1 MSHKPEPQI
10 SLKPEVF
17 ATLPIEA
24 QTYIQVLEKQVA
36 LLKDEVY
43 RLSARVQELEARLS
57 KDSSNS
63 SKPPSTDG
71 LSKKQK
77 NSSLREKSGK
87 KPGGQPGHTGR
98 TLVPVENP
106 DYIEIHTS
114 DACENCRSDL
124 VGAVVINVEKRQV
137 FDLPAV
143 SVEVT
148 EHQVEKKLCPCCG
161 HKNKGQFPDHV
172 KAPVQ
177 YGEQVRA
184 LAAYFEHQHLIP
196 FERLSQ
202 IFEDVYGI
210 FLSPGTCHNA
220 DKKLFKN
227 LEPFESN
234 LKAHLLACRVLKF
247 DETGARCEK
256 KLRWIHVVSSTTATF
271 YGMHSKRG
279 RDALD
284 DFDILPNFTGTAVH
298 DHWFPYFTYTQVKHG
313 LCNAHHLRELKY
325 VFEQEKGEWAKKME
339 ALLLRANKVVD
350 QAKTQGQN
358 ELDDR
363 IIQQIEQEYAK
374 IILEGVSYYQDRS
387 QFLNLE
393 TEPPDRGDDKSGFNL
408 LRRFLRK
415 MDATLAF
422 MYNLEVPFTNN
433 EAEQAIRMQKV
444 KQKISGCFRSFEG
457 GVISC
462 RIRSYIST
470 ARKQSWGILD
480 ALVDAIRGAPRLL
493 TV

>member
-1 MSHKPEPQI
+1 M
-10 SLKPEVF
+10 
-17 ATLPIEA
+17 
-24 QTYIQVLEKQVA
+24 
-36 LLKDEVY
+36 
-43 RLSARVQELEARLS
+43 S

-161 HKNKGQFPDHV
+161 HKNKGQFSDHV

-227 LEPFESN
+227 L
-234 LKAHLLACRVLKF
+234 
-247 DETGARCEK
+247 
-256 KLRWIHVVSSTTATF
+256 
-271 YGMHSKRG
+271 
-279 RDALD
+279 
-284 DFDILPNFTGTAVH
+284 
-298 DHWFPYFTYTQVKHG
+298 
-313 LCNAHHLRELKY
+313 
-325 VFEQEKGEWAKKME
+325 KGEWAKKME
-339 ALLLRANKVVD
+339 TLLLRANKAVD

-374 IILEGVSYYQDRS
+374 IILERVSYYQDRS

-480 ALVDAIRGAPRLL
+480 ALVDAIRGARRLL